1 MAIYKG
7 YQAEGFGSK
16 TAGGTDAGR
25 QQWMPTGFFER
36 SISITPETIFLHL
49 KSIWCE
55 MFVHLAPENNLV
67 HQNDFSCDRNHFVAV
82 EMNLSLMPFG
92 RR

>member
-1 MAIYKG
+1 M
-7 YQAEGFGSK
+7 
-16 TAGGTDAGR
+16 DADR
-25 QQWMPTGFFER
+25 ILRKIDFNYTRNDFSAFE
-36 SISITPETIFLHL
+36 IDLV
-49 KSIWCE
+49 

>member
-1 MAIYKG
+1 M
-7 YQAEGFGSK
+7 
-16 TAGGTDAGR
+16 DADR
-25 QQWMPTGFFER
+25 ILRKIDFNYTRNDFSAFEIDLVR
-36 SISITPETIFLHL
+36 
-49 KSIWCE
+49 
-55 MFVHLAPENNLV
+55 NDNLV